1 VRTNVSVRRVG
12 SRAAFAAGATLYV
25 VGGGALLTHVLSG
38 VVNTPSTN
46 LVNGVGTQ
54 AAEFEIALRV
64 LDGSRTVICLTT
76 ARAYA
81 DVLVVDEHDLPKL
94 YHDLGCKHAAAT

>member
-1 VRTNVSVRRVG
+1 
-12 SRAAFAAGATLYV
+12 
-25 VGGGALLTHVLSG
+25 
-38 VVNTPSTN
+38 
-46 LVNGVGTQ
+46 VNGVGTQ